1 MVGMSRC
8 FEVLYTQL
16 TVWVI
21 IILNHSDIR
30 VILSRR
36 EGSLAWFRDPNGIE
50 NINTLEY
57 PNHIGNQ
64 NYEILVVDAQMVS

>member
-1 MVGMSRC
+1 VKA
-8 FEVLYTQL
+8 
-16 TVWVI
+16 
-21 IILNHSDIR
+21 
-30 VILSRR
+30 
-36 EGSLAWFRDPNGIE
+36 LAWFRDPNGIE